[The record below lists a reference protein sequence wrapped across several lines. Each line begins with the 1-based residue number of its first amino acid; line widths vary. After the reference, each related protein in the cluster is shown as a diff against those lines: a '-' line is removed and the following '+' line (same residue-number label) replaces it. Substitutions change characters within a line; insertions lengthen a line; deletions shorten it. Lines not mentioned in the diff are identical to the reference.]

1 MADDGGI
8 KGSSSP
14 SSTPISWSKLG
25 DELLLML
32 MLVLVLDL
40 AGEGGEVFATG

>member
-14 SSTPISWSKLG
+14 SSTPINRFKLG
-25 DELLLML
+25 DELLLA
-32 MLVLVLDL
+32 LVLDL
-40 AGEGGEVFATG
+40 VGEGGDASATG